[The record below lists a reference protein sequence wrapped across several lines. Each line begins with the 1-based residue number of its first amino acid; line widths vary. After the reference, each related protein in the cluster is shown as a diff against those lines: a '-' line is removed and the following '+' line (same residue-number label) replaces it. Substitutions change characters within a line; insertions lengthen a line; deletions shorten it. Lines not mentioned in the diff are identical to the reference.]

1 MAKAATEIVFDEF
14 MPWPFFAPY
23 GMVERK
29 IVKPKKARKPRR
41 SRAAT
46 KALFTSALFKPK
58 VIPNKKKVTKA
69 RGKVTLG
76 GDE

>member
-1 MAKAATEIVFDEF
+1 MPKAATEIVFDEF

-29 IVKPKKARKPRR
+29 IVKPKKPRR